1 MRWQVDWGDRIEFLR
16 TLAERTGIE
25 PPALAGRPELFD
37 DLHPVVDAFAV
48 LSAGRTLSLGP
59 AGAVPN
65 PISLAE
71 IETYCRVFGIA
82 DQVELC
88 RLIRAMDAAYLQRV
102 RDRRVADTA
111 TTADPRSGA
120 DHAD

>member
-16 TLAERTGIE
+16 TLAERRGIE

-102 RDRRVADTA
+102 RDRRVAGTA

>member
-1 MRWQVDWGDRIEFLR
+1 MRWQFDWGDRIDFLR
-16 TLAERTGIE
+16 TLADRTGIE

-48 LSAGRTLSLGP
+48 LSAGRTLSQGP
-59 AGAVPN
+59 GGAAPN
-65 PISLAE
+65 PIALAE
-71 IETYCRVFGIA
+71 IETYCRIFGIA

-88 RLIRAMDAAYLQRV
+88 RLIRAMDAAYLQRL
-102 RDRRVADTA
+102 RDRRSADA
-111 TTADPRSGA
+111 GGAADPHAGA